1 MSVSHHH
8 HHHHE
13 IEDEESE
20 RKTRVVVII
29 TLVTMVIEIYAG
41 IVTKSMGLLADGWHM
56 GTHAGALSIT
66 LYAYYYARTEKSV
79 KDKRESVMALAG
91 FTSGIIL
98 ALVAIYIGLES
109 IDKVLNPPEIQYTQA
124 IAVAFFGLIV
134 NIVCAYILGIEGH
147 DHDHSHDHDHDH
159 SHDHDHDHSHDHDH
173 DHSHDNKP
181 ENLERGTWDVAL
193 NTYKEDFDAVKS
205 VFDSYVTPP
214 DEIEDL
220 NRRGAYMHVLADA
233 LVSILILLALILGLL
248 NSKLAILDP
257 MIGIIGGIIIARW
270 SLSLITE
277 SKNQL
282 LGID

>member
-1 MSVSHHH
+1 MVVGPHH

-13 IEDEESE
+13 IDDEESE
-20 RKTRVVVII
+20 RKTRIVVVI

-66 LYAYYYARTEKSV
+66 LYAYYYARTEESV
-79 KDKRESVMALAG
+79 KGKRESVMALAG

-109 IDKVLNPPEIQYTQA
+109 LDKVVNPPDIQFTEA
-124 IAVAFFGLIV
+124 IAVASFGLLV
-134 NIVCAYILGIEGH
+134 NIACAYILGIEGH
-147 DHDHSHDHDHDH
+147 HHDHEHDHEHDHDHEHGHDH
-159 SHDHDHDHSHDHDH
+159 EHDHDHKKS
-173 DHSHDNKP
+173 
-181 ENLERGTWDVAL
+181 ERGTWDVAL
-193 NTYKEDFDAVKS
+193 NTYKEDFDKVKS
-205 VFDSYVTPP
+205 VFDSYVTPA

-233 LVSILILLALILGLL
+233 LVSVLILIALVLGMLFP
-248 NSKLAILDP
+248 KLAILDP
-257 MIGIIGGIIIARW
+257 LIGIIGGLIIARW
-270 SLSLITE
+270 AISLITE

-282 LGID
+282 LGIN

>member
-29 TLVTMVIEIYAG
+29 TLVTMVVEIYAG

-109 IDKVLNPPEIQYTQA
+109 IDKVLNPPEIQYKQA

-147 DHDHSHDHDHDH
+147 DHDHSHDHDHE
-159 SHDHDHDHSHDHDH
+159 HDHDH
-173 DHSHDNKP
+173 DHSHDNKS

-277 SKNQL
+277 SKNRL

>member
-109 IDKVLNPPEIQYTQA
+109 IDKVINPPEIQYTQA

-147 DHDHSHDHDHDH
+147 G
-159 SHDHDHDHSHDHDH
+159 HDHSHDHDH
-173 DHSHDNKP
+173 DHSHDNKS

-277 SKNQL
+277 SKNRL

>member
-1 MSVSHHH
+1 MSVGHHH
-8 HHHHE
+8 HHSHE

-20 RKTRVVVII
+20 RKTRIVVII
-29 TLVTMVIEIYAG
+29 TLITMVIEIYAG

-66 LYAYYYARTEKSV
+66 LYAYYYARTETTV

-109 IDKVLNPPEIQYTQA
+109 IDKVVNPPEIKYKEA
-124 IAVAFFGLIV
+124 IIVAFFGLLV

-147 DHDHSHDHDHDH
+147 SHDHDH
-159 SHDHDHDHSHDHDH
+159 SHDHNHSHDHDH
-173 DHSHDNKP
+173 SHGEKNK
-181 ENLERGTWDVAL
+181 NLERGTWDVAL

-214 DEIEDL
+214 EEIEDL

-233 LVSILILLALILGLL
+233 LVSILILVALILGML
-248 NSKLAILDP
+248 NSGLAILDP
-257 MIGIIGGIIIARW
+257 LIGIIGGIIIARW
-270 SLSLITE
+270 ALSLITE

>member
-1 MSVSHHH
+1 MVVGPHH

-13 IEDEESE
+13 IDDEESE
-20 RKTRVVVII
+20 RKTRIVVVI

-66 LYAYYYARTEKSV
+66 LYAYYYARTEESV
-79 KDKRESVMALAG
+79 KGKRESVMALAG

-109 IDKVLNPPEIQYTQA
+109 LDKVVNPPDIQFTEA
-124 IAVAFFGLIV
+124 IAVASFGLLV
-134 NIVCAYILGIEGH
+134 NIACAYILGIEGH
-147 DHDHSHDHDHDH
+147 HHDHEHDHEHGHDHEHDHKHGHGHEHDHDHKK
-159 SHDHDHDHSHDHDH
+159 S
-173 DHSHDNKP
+173 
-181 ENLERGTWDVAL
+181 ERGTWDVAL
-193 NTYKEDFDAVKS
+193 NTYKEDFDKVKS
-205 VFDSYVTPP
+205 VFDSYVTPA

-233 LVSILILLALILGLL
+233 LVSVLILIALVLGMLFP
-248 NSKLAILDP
+248 KLAILDP
-257 MIGIIGGIIIARW
+257 LIGIIGGVIIARW
-270 SLSLITE
+270 ALSLITE

>member
-1 MSVSHHH
+1 MVIGPHH

-13 IEDEESE
+13 IDDEESE
-20 RKTRVVVII
+20 RKTRIVVVI

-66 LYAYYYARTEKSV
+66 LYAYYYARTEESV
-79 KDKRESVMALAG
+79 KGKRESVMALAG

-109 IDKVLNPPEIQYTQA
+109 LDKVVNPPDIQFSEA
-124 IAVAFFGLIV
+124 IAVAFFGLLV
-134 NIVCAYILGIEGH
+134 NIACAYILGIEGH
-147 DHDHSHDHDHDH
+147 HPDHDHEHDHDHKK
-159 SHDHDHDHSHDHDH
+159 S
-173 DHSHDNKP
+173 
-181 ENLERGTWDVAL
+181 ERGTWDVAL
-193 NTYKEDFDAVKS
+193 NTYKEDFDKVKS
-205 VFDSYVTPP
+205 VFDSYVTPA

-233 LVSILILLALILGLL
+233 LVSVLILIALVLGMLFP
-248 NSKLAILDP
+248 KLAILDP
-257 MIGIIGGIIIARW
+257 LIGIIGGVIIARW
-270 SLSLITE
+270 ALSLITE

>member
-1 MSVSHHH
+1 MSVGHHH

-20 RKTRVVVII
+20 RKTRIVVII

-56 GTHAGALSIT
+56 GTHAGALAIT

-91 FTSGIIL
+91 FTSGIVL

-109 IDKVLNPPEIQYTQA
+109 LDKVVNPQDIQFREA
-124 IAVAFFGLIV
+124 IAVAFFGLLV
-134 NIVCAYILGIEGH
+134 NIACAYILGIEGRH
-147 DHDHSHDHDHDH
+147 HDHDHDH
-159 SHDHDHDHSHDHDH
+159 KKS
-173 DHSHDNKP
+173 
-181 ENLERGTWDVAL
+181 ERGTWNVAL
-193 NTYKEDFDAVKS
+193 DTYKEDFDTVKS
-205 VFDSYVTPP
+205 VFDSYVTPA

-233 LVSILILLALILGLL
+233 LVSILILIALILGMLFPRL
-248 NSKLAILDP
+248 TILDP
-257 MIGIIGGIIIARW
+257 LIGVIGGVIIARW
-270 SLSLITE
+270 ALSLITE

-282 LGID
+282 LGIN

>member
-109 IDKVLNPPEIQYTQA
+109 IDKVVNPPEIDYNTA
-124 IAVAFFGLIV
+124 IAVAFFGLVV

-147 DHDHSHDHDHDH
+147 GHDHSHDHGHDQGHDH
-159 SHDHDHDHSHDHDH
+159 V
-173 DHSHDNKP
+173 HSHDNKS

>member
-159 SHDHDHDHSHDHDH
+159 SHDHDHDHSHD
-173 DHSHDNKP
+173 NKP

-277 SKNQL
+277 SKNRL

>member
-1 MSVSHHH
+1 MVVGPHH

-13 IEDEESE
+13 IDDEESE
-20 RKTRVVVII
+20 RKTRIVVVI

-66 LYAYYYARTEKSV
+66 LYAYYYARTEESV
-79 KDKRESVMALAG
+79 KGKRESVMALAG

-109 IDKVLNPPEIQYTQA
+109 LDKVVNPPDIQFTEA
-124 IAVAFFGLIV
+124 IAVASFGLLV
-134 NIVCAYILGIEGH
+134 NIACAYILGIEGH
-147 DHDHSHDHDHDH
+147 HHDHEHDHEHDHDHEHGHDH
-159 SHDHDHDHSHDHDH
+159 EHDHDHKKS
-173 DHSHDNKP
+173 
-181 ENLERGTWDVAL
+181 ERGTWDVAL
-193 NTYKEDFDAVKS
+193 NTYKEDFDKVKS
-205 VFDSYVTPP
+205 VFDSYVTPA

-233 LVSILILLALILGLL
+233 LVSVLILIALILGMFFP
-248 NSKLAILDP
+248 KLAILDP
-257 MIGIIGGIIIARW
+257 LIGIIGGIIIARW
-270 SLSLITE
+270 AISLITV

-282 LGID
+282 LDIN

>member
-29 TLVTMVIEIYAG
+29 TLVTMVVEIYAG

-109 IDKVLNPPEIQYTQA
+109 IDKVVNPPEIQYTQA

-147 DHDHSHDHDHDH
+147 GHDHSHDHGHDQGHDH
-159 SHDHDHDHSHDHDH
+159 V
-173 DHSHDNKP
+173 HSHDNKS

>member
-1 MSVSHHH
+1 MSVGHH

-20 RKTRVVVII
+20 RKTRIVVII

-56 GTHAGALSIT
+56 GTHASALSIT
-66 LYAYYYARTEKSV
+66 LYAYYYARTEESV
-79 KDKRESVMALAG
+79 KGKRESVMALAG

-109 IDKVLNPPEIQYTQA
+109 LDKVVNPPDIQFREA
-124 IAVAFFGLIV
+124 IAVAFFGLLV
-134 NIVCAYILGIEGH
+134 NIACAYILGIEGRHH
-147 DHDHSHDHDHDH
+147 DHDHNHEHDHDHNH
-159 SHDHDHDHSHDHDH
+159 EHDHDHKNS
-173 DHSHDNKP
+173 
-181 ENLERGTWDVAL
+181 ERGTWNVAL
-193 NTYKEDFDAVKS
+193 NTYKEDFDTVKS
-205 VFDSYVTPP
+205 VFDSYVTPA

-233 LVSILILLALILGLL
+233 LVSVLILIALILGMFFP
-248 NSKLAILDP
+248 KLAILDP
-257 MIGIIGGIIIARW
+257 LIGIIGGVIIARW
-270 SLSLITE
+270 ALSLITE

>member
-1 MSVSHHH
+1 MSVGHHH

-13 IEDEESE
+13 IDDEESE

-109 IDKVLNPPEIQYTQA
+109 IDKVLNPPEIEYTAA
-124 IAVAFFGLIV
+124 ISVAFFGLLV
-134 NIVCAYILGIEGH
+134 NIACAYILGIEGH
-147 DHDHSHDHDHDH
+147 HHDHGHDHSHDHEHDHSHDHDHKH
-159 SHDHDHDHSHDHDH
+159 NHDDTS
-173 DHSHDNKP
+173 

-193 NTYKEDFDAVKS
+193 NTYREDFDTVKS

-233 LVSILILLALILGLL
+233 LVSILILVALVLGLL

>member
-1 MSVSHHH
+1 MSVGH

-13 IEDEESE
+13 IDDEESE
-20 RKTRVVVII
+20 RKTRIVVII
-29 TLVTMVIEIYAG
+29 TLITMVIEIYAG

-66 LYAYYYARTEKSV
+66 LYAYYYVRTEKTV

-109 IDKVLNPPEIQYTQA
+109 IDKVVNPPEIQYKEA
-124 IAVAFFGLIV
+124 IIVAFFGLLV

-147 DHDHSHDHDHDH
+147 SHDHDRSHDHDH
-159 SHDHDHDHSHDHDH
+159 SHDHDQKH
-173 DHSHDNKP
+173 
-181 ENLERGTWDVAL
+181 ENLGRGTWDVAL
-193 NTYKEDFDAVKS
+193 NSYKEDFKVVKS

-233 LVSILILLALILGLL
+233 LVSILILVALIIGMLRPE
-248 NSKLAILDP
+248 LAFLDP
-257 MIGIIGGIIIARW
+257 LIGVIGGIIIARW
-270 SLSLITE
+270 AISLITV

>member
-1 MSVSHHH
+1 MVVGPHH

-13 IEDEESE
+13 IDDEESE
-20 RKTRVVVII
+20 RKTRIVVVI

-66 LYAYYYARTEKSV
+66 LYAYYYARTEESV
-79 KDKRESVMALAG
+79 KGKRESVMALAG

-109 IDKVLNPPEIQYTQA
+109 LDKVVNPPDIQFSEA
-124 IAVAFFGLIV
+124 IAVASFGLLV
-134 NIVCAYILGIEGH
+134 NIACAYILGIEGH
-147 DHDHSHDHDHDH
+147 HHDHDHDH
-159 SHDHDHDHSHDHDH
+159 EHDHDHDHDHDHEHDHDH
-173 DHSHDNKP
+173 DHKKS
-181 ENLERGTWDVAL
+181 ERGTWDVAL
-193 NTYKEDFDAVKS
+193 NTYKEDFDKVKS
-205 VFDSYVTPP
+205 VFDSYVTPA

-233 LVSILILLALILGLL
+233 LVSVLILIALVLGMLFP
-248 NSKLAILDP
+248 KLAILDP
-257 MIGIIGGIIIARW
+257 LIGIIGGVIIARW
-270 SLSLITE
+270 ALSLITE

>member
-1 MSVSHHH
+1 MSVGHHH

-13 IEDEESE
+13 IDDEESE

-109 IDKVLNPPEIQYTQA
+109 IDKVLNPPEIEYTAA
-124 IAVAFFGLIV
+124 ISVAFFGLLV
-134 NIVCAYILGIEGH
+134 NIACAYILGIEGH
-147 DHDHSHDHDHDH
+147 HHDHGHDHSHDHEHDHSHDHDHKQ
-159 SHDHDHDHSHDHDH
+159 DHDDTS
-173 DHSHDNKP
+173 

-193 NTYKEDFDAVKS
+193 NTYREDFDTVKS

-233 LVSILILLALILGLL
+233 LVSILILVALVLGLL

>member
-159 SHDHDHDHSHDHDH
+159 SHDHDHDHSHD
-173 DHSHDNKP
+173 NKS

>member
-109 IDKVLNPPEIQYTQA
+109 IDKVINPPEIQYTQA

-147 DHDHSHDHDHDH
+147 GHDHSHDHG
-159 SHDHDHDHSHDHDH
+159 HDHDHDHGHDH
-173 DHSHDNKP
+173 DHSHDNKS

>member
-159 SHDHDHDHSHDHDH
+159 SHDHDHDHSHDNN
-173 DHSHDNKP
+173 S

>member
-1 MSVSHHH
+1 MSVGHHH

-79 KDKRESVMALAG
+79 KGKRESVMALAG

-109 IDKVLNPPEIQYTQA
+109 IDKVLNPPEIQYIEA
-124 IAVAFFGLIV
+124 ITVAFFGLIV

-147 DHDHSHDHDHDH
+147 HHDHSHEHDHDH
-159 SHDHDHDHSHDHDH
+159 SHEHDHGHEHEH
-173 DHSHDNKP
+173 

-233 LVSILILLALILGLL
+233 LVSILILIALILGLL

-257 MIGIIGGIIIARW
+257 MIGIIGGIIIGRW